1 MMVRIAPVDD
11 RVWTVTGPLDSYSI
25 DGGFQDVDTM
35 FQSGPGKVLD
45 LSGVERF
52 DSAGLAFLVELQRR
66 ARRAGVR
73 LNYKNIP
80 RRMRTVASVYGLD
93 EILPEEAFGPGGE

>member
-1 MMVRIAPVDD
+1 MARITPVDD
-11 RVWTVTGPLDSYSI
+11 RVWNVTGSLDNYSI

-35 FQSGPGKVLD
+35 FQPGPGKVLD

-66 ARRAGVR
+66 ARRAGVSLSYR
-73 LNYKNIP
+73 NIP
-80 RRMRTVASVYGLD
+80 MRMRAVASVYGLD
-93 EILPEEAFGPGGE
+93 EILPEEAFGPGEE

>member
-1 MMVRIAPVDD
+1 MWRIAPVDD
-11 RVWTVTGPLDSYSI
+11 RMWTVTGSLDTYSI
-25 DGGFQDVDTM
+25 DGGFRDVDAM

-45 LSGVERF
+45 LSSVEGF

-66 ARRAGVR
+66 ARRAGVS
-73 LNYKNIP
+73 LDYKNIP

-93 EILPEEAFGPGGE
+93 EILPEEAYGPGGE

>member
-1 MMVRIAPVDD
+1 MWRIAPVDD
-11 RVWTVTGPLDSYSI
+11 RMWTVTGSLDTYSI
-25 DGGFQDVDTM
+25 DGRFRDVDAM

-45 LSGVERF
+45 LSDVERF

-66 ARRAGVR
+66 ARRAGVS

-93 EILPEEAFGPGGE
+93 EILPEEAYRPGGE